1 MHYEN
6 LKQMVGYLRDMVK
19 CTKCHNAF
27 EEKDILILA
36 TLPTEV
42 IFECVCNKCKNT
54 TLANLVMQP
63 LGKNEPIIGK
73 KDVTDMHDFLEAFN
87 GDFKKL
93 FK

>member
-1 MHYEN
+1 MHYED
-6 LKQMVGYLRDMVK
+6 LKQMVGYLKDMVK
-19 CTKCHNAF
+19 CTKCHSPF
-27 EEKDILILA
+27 EDKDILILA

-42 IFECVCNKCKNT
+42 IFECVCQKCKNA

-63 LGKNEPIIGK
+63 LGKNEPIISK
-73 KDVTDMHDFLEAFN
+73 KEITEMHDFLNVFN